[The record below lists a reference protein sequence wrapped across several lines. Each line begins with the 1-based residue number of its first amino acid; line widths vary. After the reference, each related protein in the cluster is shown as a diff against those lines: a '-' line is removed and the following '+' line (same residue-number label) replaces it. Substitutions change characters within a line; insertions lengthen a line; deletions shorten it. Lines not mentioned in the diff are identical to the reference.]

1 MKKLI
6 LLVFPILLLAAC
18 KTPGIEDEK
27 TNSTKESI
35 TEPATNNNTTSNDEA
50 SKPKDGEIT
59 WETTIHW

>member
-6 LLVFPILLLAAC
+6 LLLFPMLLLAAC
-18 KTPGIEDEK
+18 KTPGIVDEE
-27 TNSTKESI
+27 TNSSKTSTNEQA
-35 TEPATNNNTTSNDEA
+35 TDTNTTNNDET